1 MAAPGEEED
10 VMARYRSPLVSRYAS
25 AEMAYNFSERKKFGT
40 WRRLWLYLAQAEKS
54 LGLPITDEQIREME
68 ANLDN
73 IDFKMAAEEEKK
85 LRHDVMAHVHTFAH
99 CCPKAAAIIH
109 LGATSCYVGDNTV
122 IHYFQ
127 FPACRTGKNKDTDLI
142 VLRDGFNLLLPKV
155 FSSLIPP
162 LFYPSCFHQL
172 ARVIS
177 RLADFAEKYAD
188 MPALGFTH
196 YQLSSEVWCLC
207 KSSTSH
213 IVFLI
218 VVRPAQLTTVGKRC
232 CLWIQDLCMDLQN
245 LERARDDL
253 RFRGVKGT
261 TGTQASFLQLFEGDH
276 SKVEELD
283 RLVTAKAGFKRMTA
297 LHFKSYITPYLVL
310 HWCCVWLERSTSVL
324 ISRAYMV
331 TGQTYSRKVDIGVLA
346 VLASLGA
353 SIHKHSF
360 CCSVCIP
367 FPPLTGSSAMP
378 YKRNPMRSERCC
390 SLARHLMT
398 LVMDPLQTA
407 AVQWFERTLD
417 DSANRRVCLAEA
429 FLTADIILSTLQN
442 ISEGLV
448 VYPKVIERR
457 IRQELPFMA
466 TENII
471 MAMVKAGGNR
481 QDCHEKIRVLSQQAA
496 AVVKQEG
503 GDNDF
508 IARVRADPY
517 FSPIHKQLESLLDPS
532 SFTGRAPQQVAKF
545 LKEEVRPALIPYQ
558 SKMGGKIELAL

>member
-1 MAAPGEEED
+1 D

-54 LGLPITDEQIREME
+54 LGLPITDEQIQEME

-109 LGATSCYVGDNTV
+109 LGATSCYVGDNT
-122 IHYFQ
+122 
-127 FPACRTGKNKDTDLI
+127 DLI
-142 VLRDGFNLLLPKV
+142 VLRDGFNLLLPK
-155 FSSLIPP
+155 
-162 LFYPSCFHQL
+162 L

-196 YQLSSEVWCLC
+196 YQ
-207 KSSTSH
+207 
-213 IVFLI
+213 
-218 VVRPAQLTTVGKRC
+218 PAQLTTVGKRC
-232 CLWIQDLCMDLQN
+232 CLWIQDLCMDLQS

-283 RLVTAKAGFKRMTA
+283 RLVTAKAGFKR
-297 LHFKSYITPYLVL
+297 
-310 HWCCVWLERSTSVL
+310 
-324 ISRAYMV
+324 AYMV

-353 SIHKHSF
+353 SIHKI
-360 CCSVCIP
+360 CTDIRLLANLKEIEEP
-367 FPPLTGSSAMP
+367 FEKDQIGSSAMP

-442 ISEGLV
+442 VSEGLV